1 MTKSSSGSALSGH
14 NGTNHHQGHSPSKP
28 FTSKDKN
35 PEERLRLIREKQEQ
49 ELERRKRE
57 LEENLKRKQ
66 EFWFKQQR
74 EKQKR
79 LEESKLRENEKHLAC
94 EERRK
99 KREEIERVIIE
110 LNLSISLGGDRTPSA

>member
-1 MTKSSSGSALSGH
+1 M
-14 NGTNHHQGHSPSKP
+14 
-28 FTSKDKN
+28 
-35 PEERLRLIREKQEQ
+35 
-49 ELERRKRE
+49 ERRKRE

-99 KREEIERVIIE
+99 KREEIERVIID
-110 LNLSISLGGDRTPSA
+110 LCFLITILFFL